1 MRITGGKKLKILLSF
16 FVFSFFVFSLFIV
29 FSTIVD
35 SASCPSGY
43 QCTDNAKKCRKYC
56 KSSGQRVEDMI
67 GEDCSATL
75 KGKDKCC
82 LCKAPVSC
90 PSGYSCVENAKK
102 CRKSCKNQGKRVDDM
117 QGEDCSY
124 IWGGRDKCCKCKDG
138 SSVNCPSG
146 TQCTD
151 NAKNCRKYCK
161 SLGKKVESMNSLDC
175 SLSLKGMDKC
185 CACKSMPQCPSGSQC
200 TDNAKKCR
208 KYCKS
213 LGKKVESMTSLDCS
227 LSLKGKD
234 KCCKCKT

>member
-43 QCTDNAKKCRKYC
+43 QCTDNAK
-56 KSSGQRVEDMI
+56 
-67 GEDCSATL
+67 
-75 KGKDKCC
+75 
-82 LCKAPVSC
+82 
-90 PSGYSCVENAKK
+90 
-102 CRKSCKNQGKRVDDM
+102 
-117 QGEDCSY
+117 
-124 IWGGRDKCCKCKDG
+124 
-138 SSVNCPSG
+138 
-146 TQCTD
+146 
-151 NAKNCRKYCK
+151 NCRKYCK
-161 SLGKKVESMNSLDC
+161 SLGKKVESMKTLEW
-175 SLSLKGMDKC
+175 SLSMKGMDKC